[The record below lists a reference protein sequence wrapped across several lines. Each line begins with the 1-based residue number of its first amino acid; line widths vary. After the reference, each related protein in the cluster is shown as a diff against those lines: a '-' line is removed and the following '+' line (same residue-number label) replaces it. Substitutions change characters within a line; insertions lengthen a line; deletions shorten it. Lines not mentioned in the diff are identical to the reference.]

1 MTEDEYKA
9 AKQDYEDNRK
19 KVIEEYNELDKQFA
33 KVSKE
38 YFKSLMSLDCGEYYI
53 IDLNHVFDQRIYF
66 KWNEHCSIEFKEDI
80 DEFRFSIDK
89 AIVIHK
95 GDIGIYQG
103 YTYHISPDRI
113 INQLHK
119 IKSSTI
125 EDVIAYVKQ
134 RIKDF

>member
-9 AKQDYEDNRK
+9 AKQEYEDNRK
-19 KVIEEYNELDKQFA
+19 RVVEEYNELDRQFA
-33 KVSKE
+33 KVSRE

-53 IDLNHVFDQRIYF
+53 IDLTYFDHRIYF
-66 KWNEHCSIEFKEDI
+66 KWSKHCSIEFKEDI
-80 DEFRFSIDK
+80 DEFKLSIDK
-89 AIVIHK
+89 AIVIHN
-95 GDIGIYQG
+95 GNVGIHQN
-103 YTYHISPDRI
+103 YTYHISPDKI